1 LVCFLSSDAYLI
13 FSLVVVGFFLAKCL
27 LLLFALETGNK
38 LLVPQ
43 QQQQQ
48 EKQL

>member
-1 LVCFLSSDAYLI
+1 MLSVFFLC
-13 FSLVVVGFFLAKCL
+13 FLAKFL

-48 EKQL
+48 QQQKQL